1 MNVGRK
7 REKKERRRMERGAR
21 REVRVER
28 SKEMRQ

>member
-1 MNVGRK
+1 MNIGGK
-7 REKKERRRMERGAR
+7 REKKERRMERGAR